1 MKRSYKEYEP
11 KRVNPIEQAEQMFT
25 TKVNGL
31 LNELAYAIADMPK
44 HSSLPK
50 DLQTLVGQVAKG
62 YVIMTDGARAYAR
75 SK

>member
-1 MKRSYKEYEP
+1 MKRSYREYQIP
-11 KRVNPIEQAEQMFT
+11 KANPIEQAEQAFT

-31 LNELAYAIADMPK
+31 LNELAFAIADMPK
-44 HSSLPK
+44 YTSLPK